1 MIDPREMIATAR
13 KLLSGEPSDTD
24 LRRAVSSAYYA
35 LFHRLCAS
43 FSAIVLHP
51 PEAVFVR
58 ASRQAYRY
66 IEHGQ
71 AKRSCDE
78 VRARERNFP
87 PGIVAFAN
95 SFVELQRF
103 RIEADYQPTVAFDLE
118 LARSLVDTAEKAIA
132 AHDGESAEAR
142 RAFAVF
148 VGLRAKSRS

>member
-1 MIDPREMIATAR
+1 MISTAR
-13 KLLSGEPSDTD
+13 KLLAGEPSDTD
-24 LRRAVSSAYYA
+24 LRRAVSTAYYA
-35 LFHRLCAS
+35 LFHLLCAS

-51 PEAVFVR
+51 PQVAFVR

-71 AKRSCDE
+71 AKRSCEE
-78 VRARERNFP
+78 VGAKERNFP

-95 SFVELQRF
+95 TFVELQRY

-118 LARSLVDTAEKAIA
+118 FARSLIDDAEKAIA
-132 AHDGESAEAR
+132 AHDGETAEAR

-148 VGLRAKSRS
+148 VGLRAKGRS